1 MRAKSTSLKLL
12 AIPLILCLGM
22 VAYRLWYS
30 GSEYVAMLGTHR
42 LVISPAKCHD
52 LTPDEVEVLGDDHSA
67 GYHCPKGG
75 VKVILD
81 DNNLAVNYE
90 SYGALEPGDE
100 IAIMYGEVYINGSRR
115 MPSK

>member
-1 MRAKSTSLKLL
+1 MRAKSTWLKLL

-22 VAYRLWYS
+22 VAHRLWYS

-52 LTPDEVEVLGDDHSA
+52 LNPDEVEVLGDDHSA

-75 VKVILD
+75 LKVILD

-90 SYGALEPGDE
+90 SYGALESGDE